1 MTLRDPAR
9 TAETIVTGLPSE
21 HSIFMLEQILRQVS
35 DNLSNI
41 NKNQAKMGEDL
52 QEANIRIAKIETRE
66 ERSTEIRLKMEHF
79 EVELDKLSNKGVQND
94 AHKSVFNYFIQNWSG
109 VAGIIALGVIAIKSF
124 H

>member
-1 MTLRDPAR
+1 
-9 TAETIVTGLPSE
+9 
-21 HSIFMLEQILRQVS
+21 
-35 DNLSNI
+35 
-41 NKNQAKMGEDL
+41 MGEDL

-79 EVELDKLSNKGVQND
+79 EVELDKLNNKGVQND

-109 VAGIIALGVIAIKSF
+109 FAGIVALGVIAFKSF